1 MEPHDHKSPHAV
13 IEALCAKGCRQVW
26 REIQALEA
34 GNTPEE
40 ARGLTDAECDQV
52 LTELKAIMAVY
63 YSCRPDPG
71 PDPFPGHG

>member
-1 MEPHDHKSPHAV
+1 MEPHDPKSPQAV

-34 GNTPEE
+34 GNTPQE
-40 ARGLTDAECDQV
+40 ARGLTDAERDQV

-63 YSCRPDPG
+63 DSCRPDPG
-71 PDPFPGHG
+71 PDSFPGHG

>member
-1 MEPHDHKSPHAV
+1 MEPHDHKSPQAV

-34 GNTPEE
+34 GDPPEE
-40 ARGLTDAECDQV
+40 TRGLTGAERDQV
-52 LTELKAIMAVY
+52 LSELKAIMAVY
-63 YSCRPDPG
+63 DSCRPDPG

>member
-1 MEPHDHKSPHAV
+1 MEPHDPKSPQAV

-34 GNTPEE
+34 GDPPEE
-40 ARGLTDAECDQV
+40 TRGLTGAERDLV
-52 LTELKAIMAVY
+52 LSELKAIMAGFD
-63 YSCRPDPG
+63 SWGPDPG

>member
-34 GNTPEE
+34 GDPPEE

-63 YSCRPDPG
+63 DSCRPDPG
-71 PDPFPGHG
+71 PDPFRGHG